1 MSTKKIDIRDILA
14 RSESELLK
22 RIGREPTGLLE
33 RFICEAQAN
42 RILDRLDGLSARDF
56 LNEVVG
62 ELGLT
67 VEVTGEDN
75 LPATGRCIFV
85 ANHPF
90 GVIDGIV
97 LTRIVCNRYGSF
109 KAIAN
114 DAFNLIPNIGGSVAT
129 ANVYGRTP
137 REAAAQILALY
148 QSDTPIT
155 HFPAGEVSRLRSGA
169 VRDGEWHKSFVKYA
183 ILTRRDVA
191 PIHIEG
197 RNSWLF
203 HAVHK
208 VRTAL
213 GVATNL
219 ELSLLPHE
227 TFAKRGSVIRATIRK
242 PVGWQD
248 LDACRDHLRAAMM
261 VRNRVYGLPE
271 AGVMA

>member
-1 MSTKKIDIRDILA
+1 M
-14 RSESELLK
+14 
-22 RIGREPTGLLE
+22 LE
-33 RFICEAQAN
+33 RYVCEDQAN
-42 RILDRLDGLSARDF
+42 RILGKLDGLPAKDF
-56 LNEVVG
+56 LNAVVE
-62 ELGLT
+62 ELRIT
-67 VEVTGEDN
+67 VRVTGEEN
-75 LPATGRCIFV
+75 LPETGRCIFV

-114 DAFNLIPNIGGSVAT
+114 DAFNLIPNIDGSVAT

-155 HFPAGEVSRLRSGA
+155 HFPAGEVSRLRNGT
-169 VRDGEWHKSFVKYA
+169 VCDGEWHKSFVKYA
-183 ILTRRDVA
+183 ILTKRDVV
-191 PIHIEG
+191 PIHIKG

-213 GVATNL
+213 RIGTNL

-227 TFAKRGSVIRATIRK
+227 TFAKQGSTITAAIGN
-242 PVGWQD
+242 PVHWQE
-248 LDACRDHLRAAMM
+248 LEALGDHRRAAMD
-261 VRNRVYGLPE
+261 VRETVYGL
-271 AGVMA
+271 